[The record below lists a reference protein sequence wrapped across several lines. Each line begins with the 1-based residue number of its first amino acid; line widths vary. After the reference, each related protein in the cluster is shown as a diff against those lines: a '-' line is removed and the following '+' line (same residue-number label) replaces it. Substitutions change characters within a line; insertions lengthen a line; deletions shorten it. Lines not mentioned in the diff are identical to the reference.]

1 MNDIERLLLQA
12 NNVLDQQYKH
22 RIVELIRLKY
32 DQMDENA
39 LLRQQETKPEEFQ
52 AYFNYCEECK
62 KQAKLE
68 VYGEE

>member
-1 MNDIERLLLQA
+1 MNDIEILLLQA
-12 NNVLDQQYKH
+12 NNVLEQQYKH

-39 LLRQQETKPEEFQ
+39 LLRQQKTKPEEFQ